1 MQEKIIEHIPPS
13 NFNSGLLIRD
23 HLHSCENINAR
34 ITWFLINKNKLSY
47 LPSHMVKQAAAELQF
62 VPRAS
67 LFVPVAKTQIQE
79 NKHIKSSTVDQ
90 NDQQYSC

>member
-1 MQEKIIEHIPPS
+1 
-13 NFNSGLLIRD
+13 
-23 HLHSCENINAR
+23 
-34 ITWFLINKNKLSY
+34 
-47 LPSHMVKQAAAELQF
+47 MVKQAAAELQF